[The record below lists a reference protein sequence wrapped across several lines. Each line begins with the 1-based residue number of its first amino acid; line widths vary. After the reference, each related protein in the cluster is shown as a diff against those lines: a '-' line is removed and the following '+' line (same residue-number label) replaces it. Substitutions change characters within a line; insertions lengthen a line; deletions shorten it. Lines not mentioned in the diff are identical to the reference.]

1 MQTLDAYCRRIFG
14 EKVYKLSLQGGMTCP
29 NRDGTLDTRG
39 CIFCSAGGSGEFAQ
53 RNCGS
58 VTEQIRQAKTQVAG
72 KYKGNKFIAY
82 FQNFTNTYAPVSKL
96 ETLFTEALSHEAVVA
111 LSVGTRPD
119 CLPQETVALLGR
131 LNQIKP
137 VWVELGLQ
145 TIHPET
151 AAYIRRGYDLA
162 CFDRAVQQL
171 TQWGIHVVVHAI
183 LYLPGETR
191 QQMLQTVDYIARSG
205 AQGIKLHLLQVLEGT
220 DLAQDWHEGKV
231 PLPDLEEYAQM
242 VGECLALL
250 PAGMVVHRVTGDGP
264 KRLLLAPLWCGDKK
278 RVMNRLHR
286 EIEKHQD
293 PLDKS

>member
-53 RNCGS
+53 KNCAS
-58 VTEQIRQAKTQVAG
+58 VAEQIRQAKAQVAG
-72 KYKGNKFIAY
+72 KYKGNKFVAY
-82 FQNFTNTYAPVSKL
+82 FQNFTNTYAPASKL
-96 ETLFTEALSHEAVVA
+96 ETLFTEALSHEDVVA

-119 CLPQETVALLGR
+119 CLPPETVALLGR

-145 TIHPET
+145 TIHPKT
-151 AAYIRRGYDLA
+151 ADYIRRGYDLA

-171 TQWGIHVVVHAI
+171 TQQGIHVVVHVI

-220 DLAQDWHEGKV
+220 DLAEDWRWGKV

-250 PAGMVVHRVTGDGP
+250 PEDMVVHRITGDGP

-278 RVMNRLHR
+278 RVMNRLRR
-286 EIEKHQD
+286 EIEKHQN